1 VQYGDWACTADCAG
15 ECYKEPEPT
24 GPRGYTIID
33 LGTLGGWQANA
44 HAINNS
50 GQVVGEADTGDG
62 YRRAFLWDNGV
73 MSDLGLS
80 PSIPSPYSA
89 AWGINNFRQII
100 VRWGSGYSSGLWENG
115 VVTPLGGVENPQGNS
130 TAYAINDAGQIVG
143 SPSFLWE
150 NGVFTYPLPIGP
162 EDINNLSQIAG
173 STHPPGSYTRAAV
186 WDGEQI
192 IDLGTLGGQGSGAS
206 AMNDLGQVI
215 GLSKRA
221 SPDDR
226 YSYAFLWQDGVMTDL
241 SELAGALVSSAED
254 VNNCGE
260 LLANGRIYHPDYGFR
275 IIRELIP
282 AELRWYGLFGAA
294 INDAGQIAGVGAL
307 GRPGDS
313 FYLNKAFLLDP
324 VPGDLA
330 PDGAIDLR
338 DFRIFQNRFSGASPP
353 ASGCRRGDLDGD
365 GDVDLADFRLFEGLL
380 TAPRACASFGKC

>member
-1 VQYGDWACTADCAG
+1 
-15 ECYKEPEPT
+15 
-24 GPRGYTIID
+24 
-33 LGTLGGWQANA
+33 
-44 HAINNS
+44 
-50 GQVVGEADTGDG
+50 
-62 YRRAFLWDNGV
+62 
-73 MSDLGLS
+73 
-80 PSIPSPYSA
+80 
-89 AWGINNFRQII
+89 
-100 VRWGSGYSSGLWENG
+100 
-115 VVTPLGGVENPQGNS
+115 
-130 TAYAINDAGQIVG
+130 
-143 SPSFLWE
+143 
-150 NGVFTYPLPIGP
+150 
-162 EDINNLSQIAG
+162 
-173 STHPPGSYTRAAV
+173 
-186 WDGEQI
+186 
-192 IDLGTLGGQGSGAS
+192 
-206 AMNDLGQVI
+206 
-215 GLSKRA
+215 
-221 SPDDR
+221 
-226 YSYAFLWQDGVMTDL
+226 MTDL